1 MKIAL
6 AQINVTIGDFEGNLK
21 KMNDYIRQA
30 VRNKADL
37 IVFPELSITGYPPRD
52 FLEFDDFIEKAEAA
66 VEKLKPLSEDIGIL
80 VGTPTVNPEIEGK
93 DLYNSAVFLY
103 EGKELYRQHKTLLPT
118 YDIFDEARYFEE
130 ARSWKTVPFK
140 GKNLAITICEDLWN
154 LGNENP
160 LYTVNPMEKLM
171 AGNPDMIINL
181 SASPFDY
188 RHAKERIKVLKAN
201 VRAYDLPI
209 VYVNYAGAQTDLIF
223 DGGSLVM
230 DRGGNIRMELP
241 FFEEHL
247 AYFDTEDW
255 DKPNGDRERPK
266 DKIPLIYQALLT
278 GIRDYFGKIGL
289 QKAILGLSGG
299 LDSAVTAVLAAE
311 ALGKENVRALLMPSP
326 YSSESSITD
335 AVLLAGNLGIAYETL
350 PINEPFQSV
359 LNRLSPY
366 FQGKPAGVTEENIQ
380 PRIRMIYLMAFA
392 NKFGYVL
399 LNTSN
404 KSELAVGYGTL
415 YGDLAGGLSVIG
427 DLYKT
432 EVYDLAHYINR
443 NREIIPYNIL
453 HKPPSAELKPGQK
466 DTDSLPPYEI
476 LDPILKLYIE
486 ERRSPTEIIEAG
498 YDEKLVRR
506 VLKMVN
512 KNEFKRYQTA
522 PVLRVSPKAFG
533 MGRRMPIVAKYLE

>member
-103 EGKELYRQHKTLLPT
+103 EGKEIYRQHKTLLPT

-335 AVLLAGNLGIAYETL
+335 AVQLAGNLGIAYETL